1 MPAKRFGKTRYN
13 RGHQKVRK
21 MWAPR
26 VRAGTVKCARW
37 HQPILPGEKWDLDH
51 DDTIRPAG
59 ATWVP
64 LIAVVT
70 ERSSPGGADA

>member
-51 DDTIRPAG
+51 DDDDPARRRYLG
-59 ATWVP
+59 PSHRRCTGR
-64 LIAVVT
+64 
-70 ERSSPGGADA
+70 RSRT